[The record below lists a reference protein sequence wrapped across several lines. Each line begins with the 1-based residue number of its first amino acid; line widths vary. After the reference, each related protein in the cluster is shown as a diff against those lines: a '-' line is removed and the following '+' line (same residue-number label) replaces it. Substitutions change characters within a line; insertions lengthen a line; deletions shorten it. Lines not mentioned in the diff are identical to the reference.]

1 MPQEELLPE
10 VALLPCVLLQHLPA
24 GVQFLDN
31 MVKVICYRFCSNL
44 GSPHILLQ
52 FSSWFLGW
60 AGQHGCE
67 SWSLAE
73 ESRQPG
79 PSSLPPCAPRWSAA
93 IPGPPPSLRSPL
105 AQGTRREPVS
115 CASAAHMSGC
125 TYAFPCPPL
134 SNIRVRHF
142 KCSLE

>member
-10 VALLPCVLLQHLPA
+10 VALLPRVLLQHLPA
-24 GVQFLDN
+24 GVQFLYN
-31 MVKVICYRFCSNL
+31 MVKVICFRFCSNL

-73 ESRQPG
+73 SRQPG
-79 PSSLPPCAPRWSAA
+79 PSSLPPCAPHRSADILA
-93 IPGPPPSLRSPL
+93 PLPPCAPHWP
-105 AQGTRREPVS
+105 QGTCREPVS

-134 SNIRVRHF
+134 SNIRVRHCR
-142 KCSLE
+142 CSLE

>member
-105 AQGTRREPVS
+105 AAGNPQGTRLLRFCCTHERVHVCFPVS
-115 CASAAHMSGC
+115 PSFQHSCK
-125 TYAFPCPPL
+125 TF
-134 SNIRVRHF
+134 
-142 KCSLE
+142 